1 MRRADLIPAI
11 QARLQRLPAPF
22 EHHYGVV
29 PPPPPADLP
38 SILRV
43 RAQYEA
49 ALQAMA
55 RLEALEAELGDLWLV
70 SRVLTRQEAL
80 SSSAIEG
87 THSTLDELLAV
98 EETADEE
105 ALDRRHQAAR
115 QVRDYALSLD
125 QLLPEAR
132 RLGLQVF
139 TPKLIG
145 QLHSMVMREEEGF
158 TGTPGQLRDKV
169 VWIGGQGGG
178 IAYSTYNPPPPAAV
192 AGCLDDTLAYMRGD
206 TTDFPAGIITYLAV
220 SHAHFEAV
228 HPFPDGNGR
237 VGRLLLPLAMAAHG
251 QTPLYLSPYIE
262 AHKPA
267 YYAALKAAQQRLE
280 WPEMIGF
287 MADAI
292 VGTVTE
298 VMRTRAAL
306 RQLQP
311 IWRARRRFRAG
322 SAALR
327 TLDLLPHYPVL
338 TIGRLAGLLGVSW
351 PQASQAIGQ
360 LVDVGIL
367 RERTGYRRN
376 RLFSAPEVLTILNRP
391 FGEDPIL
398 PGAEE
403 EDA

>member
-1 MRRADLIPAI
+1 
-11 QARLQRLPAPF
+11 
-22 EHHYGVV
+22 
-29 PPPPPADLP
+29 
-38 SILRV
+38 
-43 RAQYEA
+43 
-49 ALQAMA
+49 
-55 RLEALEAELGDLWLV
+55 
-70 SRVLTRQEAL
+70 
-80 SSSAIEG
+80 
-87 THSTLDELLAV
+87 
-98 EETADEE
+98 
-105 ALDRRHQAAR
+105 
-115 QVRDYALSLD
+115 
-125 QLLPEAR
+125 
-132 RLGLQVF
+132 
-139 TPKLIG
+139 
-145 QLHSMVMREEEGF
+145 
-158 TGTPGQLRDKV
+158 
-169 VWIGGQGGG
+169 
-178 IAYSTYNPPPPAAV
+178 
-192 AGCLDDTLAYMRGD
+192 
-206 TTDFPAGIITYLAV
+206 
-220 SHAHFEAV
+220 
-228 HPFPDGNGR
+228 
-237 VGRLLLPLAMAAHG
+237 MAAHG

-298 VMRTRAAL
+298 VMRTRTAL

-360 LVDVGIL
+360 LVEVGIL

-391 FGEDPIL
+391 FGEEPIL

-403 EDA
+403 EEA